1 MADLDLDAIVRIADG
16 DRWCSGPSWRRH
28 YGEDVLALV
37 AEVRRLRAIV
47 NELAIAY
54 EDAIGCPPHISIG
67 IVEPDRG

>member
-1 MADLDLDAIVRIADG
+1 MSAIDTERVRADYLASMKRANWLAHVFG
-16 DRWCSGPSWRRH
+16 DIRGLC
-28 YGEDVLALV
+28 D
-37 AEVRRLRAIV
+37 EVRRLRAIV

>member
-1 MADLDLDAIVRIADG
+1 MANGLCTSCQGLLRRLDEA
-16 DRWCSGPSWRRH
+16 
-28 YGEDVLALV
+28 E